1 MNSDTPN
8 SDVPN
13 SDVPMT
19 SFRSLRRRLLQPLI
33 ALSAITALTG
43 VLGVYWLESNAL
55 QKELHQRGQ
64 LLSTALIISAETSS
78 SLADFQRTVL
88 SLASE
93 PSIDSI
99 MLLNQDYQP
108 IFSGE
113 SFSIEKQKE
122 TFKQLESLAQQAQST
137 GLSMGAIG
145 THNSNNYKIV
155 SLIYIS
161 ALPQANVLKP
171 EPSLLVVSLNTEQAR
186 AEALIG
192 AAWLAALFISI
203 GLIAFSTIYYLMNKL
218 VLKPSQRIV
227 EVMKAQSLKKTES
240 TGFTPNHELGLI
252 GQTFDQLAQTLNAR
266 EHSLNQAL
274 IKAQDASI
282 AKSQFLASMSHE
294 IRTPMNGV
302 IGMLHLLNQEALN
315 EKQQHYTQVA
325 KSSADS
331 LLTLIND
338 ILDVSKIEA
347 GKLDIEIINFDIHEL
362 FNDLI
367 ATMSH
372 RIESQEVELILDIE
386 GVKEKMVLGDPSRL
400 QQVLTNLISNAIK
413 FTLQGKIIVRASLS
427 TFNKHVSDKNASD
440 KSSNDG
446 SDVFQ
451 LHCDIIDTGIGIP
464 NDKLSQLFESFTQAD
479 SSTTR
484 KYGGTGLGL
493 SIAKQLC
500 QLMGGDIDVSS
511 DVDRGS
517 QFSFTIKLG
526 RSDAPLLASP
536 SRDTDKTIS
545 SHQQL
550 EQYKA
555 QNILLVEDNAINQL
569 VALSMLK
576 NLGLDADVTE
586 NGKEAIA
593 KLKESETQYYSI
605 ILMDCQ
611 MPIMDGFTA
620 TKNIRKSDAGD
631 DYKNIPIIAMTAN
644 AMQGD
649 REECIN
655 AGMSDYLTKPIDE
668 KLLADCLIKYFSN
681 ARQ

>member
-1 MNSDTPN
+1 MK
-8 SDVPN
+8 
-13 SDVPMT
+13 
-19 SFRSLRRRLLQPLI
+19 SFRSLRHRLLQPLLLLSGI
-33 ALSAITALTG
+33 AALSGI
-43 VLGVYWLESNAL
+43 LGMYWLESNTL
-55 QKELHQRGQ
+55 QKELQHRGQ

-78 SLADFQRTVL
+78 SLADFHRTVL

-99 MLLNQDYQP
+99 ILLDQNYQP

-113 SFSIEKQKE
+113 DFFIGKQKGELSQLKALALKAQE
-122 TFKQLESLAQQAQST
+122 TR
-137 GLSMGAIG
+137 LSIGAVDS
-145 THNSNNYKIV
+145 HNSNIYRV
-155 SLIYIS
+155 ASLIYIS
-161 ALPQANVLKP
+161 ALPQSSPLKP
-171 EPSLLVVSLNTEQAR
+171 EASLLLVSLNTKQAKNETIV
-186 AEALIG
+186 A
-192 AAWLAALFISI
+192 AAWITALFIGI
-203 GLIAFSTIYYLMNKL
+203 GIIAFSAIYLLLNKL
-218 VLKPSQRIV
+218 VLTPSQRIV
-227 EVMKAQSLKKTES
+227 TVMKAQGSKKNLS
-240 TGFTPNHELGLI
+240 TGFIPEHELGLI
-252 GQTFDQLAQTLNAR
+252 GQTLDNLTQTLNAR
-266 EHSLNQAL
+266 EQSLKQAL

-302 IGMLHLLNQEALN
+302 IGMLHLLNQETLN

-347 GKLDIEIINFDIHEL
+347 GKLDIEIIDFDIHQL
-362 FNDLI
+362 FNDLT

-372 RIESQEVELILDIE
+372 RIQSQEVELVLDIQ
-386 GVKEKMVLGDPSRL
+386 GIKEKIVQGDPGRL

-413 FTLQGKIIVRASLS
+413 FTPQGKITIRASL
-427 TFNKHVSDKNASD
+427 TDFNKNTSDEH
-440 KSSNDG
+440 NDYQLRC
-446 SDVFQ
+446 DV
-451 LHCDIIDTGIGIP
+451 IDTGIGIP

-511 DVDRGS
+511 DIGCGS
-517 QFSFTIKLG
+517 QFGFTINLG
-526 RSDAPLLASP
+526 RSSATLLASHKV
-536 SRDTDKTIS
+536 DMGDAIS

-550 EQYKA
+550 EQYKD
-555 QNILLVEDNAINQL
+555 QNILLVEDNTINQL
-569 VALSMLK
+569 VALSMLN
-576 NLGLDADVTE
+576 NLGLEAEVAE
-586 NGKEAIA
+586 NGEEAIA
-593 KLKESETQYYSI
+593 KLKESGDKYYSV

-620 TKNIRKSDAGD
+620 TKKIRNGDANNG
-631 DYKNIPIIAMTAN
+631 YCSIPIIAMTAN

-649 REECIN
+649 REDCIN

-668 KLLADCLIKYFSN
+668 KLLADCLVKWFSPQIN
-681 ARQ
+681 EVK